1 MTLNN
6 EVKDLYDK
14 SPKKKIKDLRRWKY
28 IPCLLIGRINV
39 VKMVILLKAI
49 YRLNVIPI
57 KIPNQFFIE
66 LERPICKFFWN
77 NKQSR
82 RVKTILNNKITSGG
96 ITNPDLK
103 LYYRA
108 IVIKTEWNW
117 YSDRQVDH
125 WNRTEDP
132 EMNLHSYGHL
142 IFDKEAKII
151 QWKKRQHF
159 LEWCYFNWQLAYRRR

>member
-108 IVIKTEWNW
+108 IVIKTVRYLSTCLVLPLWKSFW
-117 YSDRQVDH
+117 RFL
-125 WNRTEDP
+125 RKIG
-132 EMNLHSYGHL
+132 HSST
-142 IFDKEAKII
+142 
-151 QWKKRQHF
+151 
-159 LEWCYFNWQLAYRRR
+159 RRSRNTTPGYIPRRCSNV